1 MKRNNNIINT
11 RLARKFVWVF
21 HNIVWKIPN
30 KLTGQPNNEIIQY
43 VESRLRLGGNTE
55 QEKVEKGKSEGGS
68 PGCNYRVVTVEE
80 GQNQP
85 FTLKEL
91 LSVLSVENRME
102 VLKDEPER
110 R

>member
-1 MKRNNNIINT
+1 M
-11 RLARKFVWVF
+11 
-21 HNIVWKIPN
+21 
-30 KLTGQPNNEIIQY
+30 
-43 VESRLRLGGNTE
+43 
-55 QEKVEKGKSEGGS
+55 GKSEGGS
-68 PGCNYRVVTVEE
+68 PSCNYRAVTVEE
-80 GQNQP
+80 GQNQT